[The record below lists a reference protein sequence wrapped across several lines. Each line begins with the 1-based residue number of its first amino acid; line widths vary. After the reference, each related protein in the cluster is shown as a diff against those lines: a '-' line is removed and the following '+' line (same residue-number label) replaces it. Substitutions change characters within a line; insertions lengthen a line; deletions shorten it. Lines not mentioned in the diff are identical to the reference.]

1 MSLPLIEK
9 LERIIDESENKLKE
23 LDRKQWK
30 VTLSII
36 DNSNGKINR
45 DLASQLDNIDR
56 EKARLE
62 KLIIT
67 CRANLQ
73 VVQILEGEG
82 TEM

>member
-9 LERIIDESENKLKE
+9 LNQIIDESENKIKE
-23 LDRKQWK
+23 LDARQWK
-30 VTLSII
+30 ITLSII

>member
-9 LERIIDESENKLKE
+9 LNRIIDDSENKIKE

-30 VTLSII
+30 ITLSII
-36 DNSNGKINR
+36 DIGNGQINR

-56 EKARLE
+56 ERARLE
-62 KLIIT
+62 KVITT

-73 VVQILEGEG
+73 VVQILEGER
-82 TEM
+82 

>member
-9 LERIIDESENKLKE
+9 LNQIIDESENKIKE
-23 LDRKQWK
+23 LDARQWK
-30 VTLSII
+30 ITLSII

-62 KLIIT
+62 KLIMT